1 MLTIA
6 CIISYYVAGMNL
18 FDSFNYAM
26 STTATGGFATHNSST
41 EFFHSPA
48 LEYICTFFCFLSGVN
63 FTLLYA
69 AVIKFKIKDLFK
81 NSEFKFYAFLVAAF
95 TAASSLNNPVV
106 VMKDTTWKMALRKAC
121 STS

>member
-1 MLTIA
+1 
-6 CIISYYVAGMNL
+6 MNL

-26 STTATGGFATHNSST
+26 TTTATGGFSTHNSST

-48 LEYICTFFCFLSGVN
+48 LEYICAFFCFLSGVN

-81 NSEFKFYAFLVAAF
+81 NSEFKFYSRWFRLSPPQV
-95 TAASSLNNPVV
+95 SSMMMPPSGLMSPGLSWLHV
-106 VMKDTTWKMALRKAC
+106 C
-121 STS
+121 SSERARAVQAVD